1 MVNGIRKEDLAD
13 LDIVDSIELASDGYS
28 VYLISTLVSTTNA
41 GSLITI
47 NLPSD
52 GEGLIT
58 GRDHLAQA
66 GDRIR
71 LAGTSGGLADGYYI
85 INSIISETSFSVTS
99 SVASSTG
106 GSIYFMFQA
115 GAKSVGFDLQNY
127 SPIHVT
133 HTNVQQAI
141 EDLDLAISFS
151 SFGAKQIEIDFGT
164 RPTNYKTFT
173 ITDIDVGPGSKLFP
187 TQAGNA
193 PTGRHEDENEM
204 DPIIFNAA
212 PKTGSFILRA
222 TTIDGPV
229 VGKYK
234 VNYGIG

>member
-1 MVNGIRKEDLAD
+1 MVNGIRKEDLVD
-13 LDIVDSIELASDGYS
+13 LDIVDSVELASDGYV
-28 VYLISTLVSTTNA
+28 VYLTSTVFSTTNA

-47 NLPSD
+47 NYPSD

-71 LAGTSGGLADGYYI
+71 LVGTSGGLADGYFI
-85 INSIISETSFSVTS
+85 INSIISETSFSV
-99 SVASSTG
+99 VGAIASSTG
-106 GSIYFMFQA
+106 GAIFFMFQA

-127 SPIHVT
+127 TPIHVE
-133 HTNVQQAI
+133 HTNVQEAI
-141 EDLDLAISFS
+141 QDLDRAIAFS
-151 SFGAKQIEIDFGT
+151 SFGAKQIEVDFGT

-173 ITDIDVGPGSKLFP
+173 IVDIDVGPGSKLFP